1 MTYEYKVVPAP
12 IKGQKAKGLK
22 TTADRF
28 ANALELVMNEQA
40 RAGWDYVRADTLP
53 CEEREG
59 LMGKTTVFQNML
71 VFRRAASETSAAD
84 TPTTSASDAET
95 FSHRIEPAIA
105 PVAAATVAATTEPED
120 DDTNS
125 DPETAAQDDNAA
137 DEKSETA
144 S

>member
-28 ANALELVMNEQA
+28 ANALEMVMNEQA

-71 VFRRAASETSAAD
+71 VFRRAASETSATE
-84 TPTTSASDAET
+84 TPTTSASDTET

-105 PVAAATVAATTEPED
+105 PVAAATAAATTAPD
-120 DDTNS
+120 DDATS
-125 DPETAAQDDNAA
+125 DPETDAQDDSAP
-137 DEKSETA
+137 DEKSDTA